1 MYDLKGVIAVIVAYP
16 VHIMSFVGS
25 ILLLGLVLPRRR
37 GQRKQ
42 LLISTE
48 PLTEKK
54 GLTQSEKAFLTG
66 KIRDNSTASLK
77 KSFAG
82 KANPVYVTL
91 ATIGFV
97 VLFFSGLLS
106 CCRNSNEDRQLRWTV
121 QHLKRNC

>member
-37 GQRKQ
+37 RQRKQ
-42 LLISTE
+42 PLISTE
-48 PLTEKK
+48 PLIEKK
-54 GLTQSEKAFLTG
+54 GLTQSEKAVLTG
-66 KIRDNSTASLK
+66 KIRDSGTESLK

-91 ATIGFV
+91 VMIGLILIFFLGV
-97 VLFFSGLLS
+97 FWVLPKL
-106 CCRNSNEDRQLRWTV
+106 
-121 QHLKRNC
+121 